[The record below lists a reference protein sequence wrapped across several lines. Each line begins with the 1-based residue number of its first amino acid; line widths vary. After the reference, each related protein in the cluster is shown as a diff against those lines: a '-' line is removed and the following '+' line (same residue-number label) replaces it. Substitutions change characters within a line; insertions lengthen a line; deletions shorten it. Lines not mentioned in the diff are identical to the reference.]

1 MKWILKACKAHSMKL
16 KSEKTILNE
25 RKLAPKKW
33 LGQNLLLN
41 RAYLGRIVQASAVKP
56 GEHIVEIGAGLG
68 SLTDYLLRTGAK
80 VWAVEIDSGFFRA
93 LQEKFADVPS
103 IELIHGDAL
112 KWDFRSLAADIGPL
126 KVVANLPYSVSSRLL
141 FKFFEHRDVVDS
153 IHVLLQREV
162 AARLTANVGTK
173 DYGIL
178 TVLLGI
184 TAQVTTLF
192 DIPPKAFFP
201 VPAVHSSFVRIVFR
215 QEDSCSVPDTPLLIS
230 LVKNSFRARRKTL
243 RNNLLSSQIN
253 GLRGETIA
261 TAAQLCSIDLG
272 RRAETL
278 TPGEFADFARQLS
291 MRLRVEPCTVS
302 L

>member
-1 MKWILKACKAHSMKL
+1 MVSMKII
-16 KSEKTILNE
+16 SEKQLLKE
-25 RKLAPKKW
+25 RKLTPKRW
-33 LGQNLLLN
+33 LGQNLLLDQ
-41 RAYLGRIVQASAVKP
+41 AYLERIVQGSAVKP
-56 GEHIVEIGAGLG
+56 GEHVVEIGAGLG
-68 SLTDYLLRTGAK
+68 SLTEHLVNAGAS
-80 VWAVEIDSGFFRA
+80 VWALEIDSGFFRA

-112 KWDFRSLAADIGPL
+112 KWDFRSLAGDIGPL

-153 IHVLLQREV
+153 IHVLLQKEV
-162 AARLTANVGTK
+162 AQRLTAQVGTK

-184 TAQVTTLF
+184 TAQVTVLF
-192 DIPPKAFFP
+192 DIPPRAFFP
-201 VPAVHSSFVRIVFR
+201 VPAVHSSFVRIIFP
-215 QEDSCSVPDTPLLIS
+215 QEDLCSIPDTPLLIS

-243 RNNLLSSQIN
+243 KNNLLGPQIN
-253 GLRGETIA
+253 GLRREAIS

-278 TPGEFADFARQLS
+278 TPGEFADFTTQLS
-291 MRLRVEPCTVS
+291 KEQAQTKHSFGP
-302 L
+302 